1 MPRKKLEAPLDEPP
15 LSMGPLP
22 LFSRTGIGYDSHS
35 FVPGHQMVLAG
46 VTIPSTV
53 MLVGHS
59 DADAIVHA
67 VIDALLGAAA
77 AGDIGEMFP
86 DTAEENR
93 DRESLGMLK
102 LAIERVHSFGYA
114 VFQVDVTI
122 VAETPALGPHRR
134 AMRETLADALGVPTA
149 HVSIKAKT
157 NEGMGWIGR
166 GEGLACIAVA
176 TVVPL
181 P

>member
-1 MPRKKLEAPLDEPP
+1 MPRKRYSATPEGPP

-35 FVPGHQMVLAG
+35 FAPGHEMVLGG

-59 DADAIVHA
+59 DGDAVVHA
-67 VIDALLGAAA
+67 IIDALLGAAA
-77 AGDIGEMFP
+77 AGDVGEMFP
-86 DTAEENR
+86 DTSEENR

-102 LAIERVHSFGYA
+102 LALDRVHSYGYA
-114 VFQVDVTI
+114 VFQVDVTVI
-122 VAETPALGPHRR
+122 AETPALAPHRR
-134 AMRETLADALGVPTA
+134 AIRETLADVLGIPTA
-149 HVSIKAKT
+149 HVSVKAKT

>member
-1 MPRKKLEAPLDEPP
+1 MPREKIEATPDTPP

-22 LFSRTGIGYDSHS
+22 LFARTGIGYDSHS
-35 FVPGHQMVLAG
+35 FAPGHEMVLGG
-46 VTIPSTV
+46 VTIPATV

-59 DADAIVHA
+59 DGDAVVHA
-67 VIDALLGAAA
+67 IIDALLGAAA

-86 DTAEENR
+86 DSDEENR
-93 DRESLGMLK
+93 GRESLGMLK
-102 LAIERVHSFGYA
+102 LAIDRVHAYGYA
-114 VFQVDVTI
+114 VFQLDVTVI
-122 VAETPALGPHRR
+122 AETPALAPHRR
-134 AMRETLADALGVPTA
+134 AIRETLSDALGVPIG

-157 NEGMGWIGR
+157 NERMGWIGR

>member
-1 MPRKKLEAPLDEPP
+1 MPRKKLEVTPDTPP

-22 LFSRTGIGYDSHS
+22 LFARTGIGYDSHS
-35 FVPGHQMVLAG
+35 FAPGHEMILGG

-53 MLVGHS
+53 MLIGHS
-59 DADAIVHA
+59 DGDAVVHA
-67 VIDALLGAAA
+67 IIDALLGAAA

-86 DTAEENR
+86 DTEKENR
-93 DRESLGMLK
+93 DRDSVGMLK
-102 LAIERVHSFGYA
+102 LALDRVHNYGYA
-114 VFQVDVTI
+114 VFQLDVTVI
-122 VAETPALGPHRR
+122 AETPALAPYRR
-134 AMRETLADALGVPTA
+134 AMRETLADALGVPTG
-149 HVSIKAKT
+149 HVSVKAKT